1 MSEEAQNVKPAQD
14 ANTPPNVIANAA
26 RFNRQFLDSQLGGN
40 PATVSIGKL
49 LTVMGE
55 QDNTIRELS
64 RILGRNYNE
73 QHLHDMHNSLFGNI
87 TSGPSSGREGMH
99 LGNVLTQLTTFI
111 QQQNH
116 QIQILIDEIRK
127 TVEQINDQ
135 TRSQYRIH
143 DVTYHIRKKTELFVS
158 TPSSTS
164 GSTSI
169 IVTSG
174 GAMHL
179 VLCIQ
184 PLTEY
189 VLPPDW

>member
-73 QHLHDMHNSLFGNI
+73 QHLHDMHNSLFGDLI
-87 TSGPSSGREGMH
+87 GGSG
-99 LGNVLTQLTTFI
+99 
-111 QQQNH
+111 
-116 QIQILIDEIRK
+116 
-127 TVEQINDQ
+127 
-135 TRSQYRIH
+135 TRRACWQS
-143 DVTYHIRKKTELFVS
+143 F
-158 TPSSTS
+158 SSTNYIHTRATSTDS
-164 GSTSI
+164 GT
-169 IVTSG
+169 
-174 GAMHL
+174 
-179 VLCIQ
+179 
-184 PLTEY
+184 Y
-189 VLPPDW
+189 